1 MGDPRKHRK
10 KYTTPSH
17 PWQRARIEEEKII
30 KKEFALHRKTEIWKM
45 VSLGRSFAAQT
56 KKLISQN
63 DPQSLK
69 ERELLLAK
77 LKKIGLLKSGSGI
90 EEALSISS
98 KDVLNRRLQTLVHK
112 KGLARS
118 VAQARQFITHGH
130 ITVAGKA
137 VTSPAHIVTVED
149 EGFIGFSIRSSF
161 SDPNHPERFIQEST
175 LVVEEKKS
183 APVKEHAK
191 SSEHKEVK
199 AEHKIEHKE
208 EKKEQ
213 TGEQKPA
220 QKEQEKSEKKES
232 KIRPKKVEKS
242 A

>member
-17 PWQRARIEEEKII
+17 PWQRARIEEEKEIQ
-30 KKEFALHRKTEIWKM
+30 KEFSLPRKTEIWKM

-77 LKKIGLLKSGSGI
+77 LKKLGLLKTGSRI
-90 EEALSISS
+90 EEALSIST
-98 KDVLNRRLQTLVHK
+98 KDVLNRRLQTLVCK

-118 VAQARQFITHGH
+118 PAQARQFITHGH

-137 VTSPAHIVTVED
+137 VTSPAHIVPVEE
-149 EGFIGFSIRSSF
+149 EGFIGFSLRSSF
-161 SDPNHPERFIQEST
+161 ADPNHPERFVPESSPVLEMKNPT
-175 LVVEEKKS
+175 KESAKETVKVADKKE
-183 APVKEHAK
+183 VKV
-191 SSEHKEVK
+191 EHKET
-199 AEHKIEHKE
+199 KE
-208 EKKEQ
+208 EAKSENKE
-213 TGEQKPA
+213 KA
-220 QKEQEKSEKKES
+220 KSTEKKES
-232 KIRPKKVEKS
+232 KPRQKKAEKS
-242 A
+242 E